1 MAKLLMI
8 AIDGPAASGK
18 STLAQALAQRL
29 GYLYF
34 DTGAMYRAV
43 TLAGLRR
50 GLDMSDETTL
60 ANVAREVEIDLRPA
74 SQADGRLSDVLMD
87 GEDCTWAI
95 RTKEVDAA
103 VSDVSAFPSVRGALT
118 EQQRRIGQ
126 RGAVVMAGRDIG
138 TVVLPDADLKI
149 FLDASLEERAKRRHA
164 ELLERGEV
172 QPLDQIMESLR
183 VRDQIDSNR
192 VVAPLRPAEDAI
204 HLKTDGIPREQV
216 LDQVLG
222 LVKMLEQGSEQTAA
236 KPPYSV
242 PLKNRIFRN
251 ILAPLVRGAVRLL
264 FRLRIE
270 GFENLPKGE
279 PYIIAYNHVS
289 LFEPPLLLA
298 FWPTFPEAI
307 AGADTFERDALK
319 FFVRGYGALA
329 VRRGEYDR
337 KIIDDSL
344 WVLESK
350 RPLMIAPEGG
360 RTHKPG
366 LRQARAG
373 VAYLMDRARVP
384 VVPVGV
390 SGTGDHM
397 LKPALRGKRPPLLV
411 RVGKPFVLPAI
422 EGRGE
427 DRRAARQANAD
438 LVMRHI
444 AALLPPAYWGE
455 YKPIS
460 Q

>member
-1 MAKLLMI
+1 MANPLTI

-43 TLAGLRR
+43 TLAALRR
-50 GLDMSDETTL
+50 GLNLADEAAL
-60 ANVAREVEIDLRPA
+60 AKVAGEVEIDLRPA
-74 SQADGRLSDVLMD
+74 SRADGRLNDVFMD

-95 RTKEVDAA
+95 RTKEIDAA
-103 VSDVSAFPSVRGALT
+103 VSAVSAFPSVRRALT
-118 EQQRRIGQ
+118 EQQQRIGR

-138 TVVLPDADLKI
+138 TVVLPGAELKI
-149 FLDASLEERAKRRHA
+149 FLDASLEERAKRRHT
-164 ELLERGEV
+164 ESLERGESE
-172 QPLDQIMESLR
+172 PYEQILKSLR
-183 VRDQIDSNR
+183 ERDQIDSSR

-204 HLKTDGIPREQV
+204 QLKTDGVGREQV
-216 LDQVLG
+216 LDQVLC
-222 LVKMLEQGSEQTAA
+222 LVRMVEQGPAQPTL
-236 KPPYSV
+236 KPPYKV
-242 PLKNRIFRN
+242 PIKARIFRN
-251 ILAPLVRGAVRLL
+251 GLAPMVRFSVRLL
-264 FRLRIE
+264 FRLSIE
-270 GFENLPKGE
+270 GLENVPKSGA
-279 PYIIAYNHVS
+279 YIIAYNHVS

-337 KIIDDSL
+337 KIIDDCL
-344 WVLESK
+344 WVLDSQK
-350 RPLMIAPEGG
+350 PLMIAPEGG
-360 RTHKPG
+360 RSHRPG

-390 SGTGDHM
+390 SGTSDDM
-397 LKPALRGKRPPLLV
+397 LKPALRGGRPRLHI
-411 RVGKPFVLPAI
+411 RVGRPFDLPPI

-427 DRRAARQANAD
+427 GRRAARQANAD
-438 LVMRHI
+438 LVMRYI
-444 AALLPPAYWGE
+444 AALLPPEYWGE
-455 YKPIS
+455 YKPI
-460 Q
+460 